1 MPLSP
6 TRNARA
12 LLLILGLLAGCGKSS
27 TPEGGVGEVPPQGE
41 DHLESAQASQPERR
55 ATPAERPAAEVAP
68 AVEIEPGRTTLLPDD
83 PGLQLVASIADGRG
97 GRRDLTGLVSWAAE
111 PPGVVAIDSF
121 GYVSAIGAGVAT
133 VTATTEEGSKATTE
147 VAVEG
152 SADRPWSF
160 EADIVPIFTKFGC
173 NGGGCHGKADGQNG
187 FHLSLF
193 GYDPERDYRAL
204 ARDVGARRISIM
216 DPDDSLLLRK
226 ATGRSP
232 HGGGR
237 VLFADSDAYRTLR
250 DWISD
255 GAPEQRGSSHGE
267 VLSVEVRPGD
277 VRLATPGPQHVR
289 VVARFEDGHE
299 RDVTRLSRFDVGDD
313 STASIDENG
322 RAELLRRAETDLIV
336 RYRTAVVSS
345 RLATLINPDLDFDFN
360 ALPRRN
366 LIDEHLFDRLAS
378 LRVPPSPPA
387 DDASFLR
394 RVTLDLIG
402 QQPRP
407 DQIRSFLED
416 EDPEKRA
423 KLVDRLMDHPLF
435 VDFWHNKLGD
445 LLQISQARFGNGV
458 YRYNDWVRDQLA
470 ARTPWDEFV
479 RSLLTSLGD
488 PNDLEGGPVNY
499 ALEGQDARERAEL
512 TAQRFLGQR
521 FRCAQCHDHPFDVWT
536 QDDYYGLAAFFA
548 KVRRPSPSPG
558 QMMMASDSVTVD
570 PDGVVNH
577 LRTGEPATPVLP
589 GGPAVDLSPDQDP
602 RVALAEWMTEPG
614 NPFFSRSTAN
624 WVWAQFFGRGLAEPA
639 DDLSAGNPPVH
650 PALLDALAADFVAH
664 GFDLRH
670 LIRTVATSEA
680 YGLSST
686 PVPGNE
692 RDRRL
697 FSHQI
702 PRPLTAH
709 QMADALAQ
717 ATDTE
722 LRFSLVRGGGQG
734 LAETMKAVQV
744 SDPAIPST
752 LLDTFGRCPRV
763 GGCSPVASPTLSL
776 RQALLLIGGNELDNR
791 IGRFD
796 GYLSGLLQFDPMP
809 GEIVENLYLRTLC
822 RKPTD
827 EETEHWSTVLE
838 ESDSVRDASEDLFWA
853 LLNSREFAF
862 NH

>member
-1 MPLSP
+1 MP
-6 TRNARA
+6 
-12 LLLILGLLAGCGKSS
+12 G
-27 TPEGGVGEVPPQGE
+27 PEAV
-41 DHLESAQASQPERR
+41 
-55 ATPAERPAAEVAP
+55 
-68 AVEIEPGRTTLLPDD
+68 VEIEPPRSTLLADD
-83 PGLQLVASIADGRG
+83 PGIQLVASITEVGG
-97 GRRDLTGLVSWAAE
+97 GRRDLTGLVNWTVD
-111 PPGVVAIDSF
+111 PPGVVAVDSL
-121 GYVSAIGAGVAT
+121 GYVKAVREGVAT
-133 VTATTEEGSKATTE
+133 VTATDEDGSAATTE
-147 VAVEG
+147 ITVD
-152 SADRPWSF
+152 SSIDRPWNF
-160 EADIVPIFTKFGC
+160 EADVVPIFTKYGC

-193 GYDPERDYRAL
+193 GYDPERDYRAITRE
-204 ARDVGARRISIM
+204 AGGRRLSTL
-216 DPDDSLLLRK
+216 DPDESLLLRK
-226 ATGRSP
+226 AAGRAP

-237 VLFADSDAYRTLR
+237 VLLAGSDDYRTLR
-250 DWISD
+250 AWIAD
-255 GAPEQRGSSHGE
+255 GAHERHGTSHGE
-267 VLSVEVRPGD
+267 VASVEVRPRDARLGD
-277 VRLATPGPQHVR
+277 PGPQQLR

-313 STASIDENG
+313 STAAIDVNG
-322 RAELLRRAETDLIV
+322 RAELLRRAETDVIV
-336 RYRTAVVSS
+336 RYRTSVVSS
-345 RLATLINPDLDFDFN
+345 RLATLINPDLDFDFD

-366 LIDEHLFDRLAS
+366 LIDGHLFERLAS
-378 LRVPPSPPA
+378 LKVPPSPPA

-407 DQIRSFLED
+407 DQIRAFLDD
-416 EDPEKRA
+416 EDPEKRT
-423 KLVDRLMDHPLF
+423 KLVDRLMDNPLF

-445 LLQISQARFGNGV
+445 LLQISQARFGAGV

-470 ARTPWDEFV
+470 SETPWDEFV
-479 RSLLTSLGD
+479 TTLLTALGD

-548 KVRRPSPSPG
+548 KVRRPAPVPG
-558 QMMMASDSVTVD
+558 QMMMAGDAVTVD

-577 LRTGEPATPVLP
+577 QRTGEPAHPVLP
-589 GGPAVDLSPDQDP
+589 GGPAVDLPTDEDP
-602 RVALAEWMTEPG
+602 RAALAAWMTAPE
-614 NPFFSRSTAN
+614 NPFFARSTAN

-650 PALLDALAADFVAH
+650 PELLDALASDFVAH
-664 GFDLRH
+664 DFDLRH

-692 RDRRL
+692 RDTRL

-717 ATDTE
+717 ATDTD

-734 LAETMKAVQV
+734 QAETMKAVQV

-776 RQALLLIGGNELDNR
+776 RQALLLIGGNEIDNR

-796 GYLSGLLQFDPMP
+796 GYLPGLLEFDPMP
-809 GEIVENLYLRTLC
+809 GEVVENLYLRTLC
-822 RKPTD
+822 RKPTE
-827 EETEHWSTVLE
+827 EETGHWSAVLDE
-838 ESDSVRDASEDLFWA
+838 ADSIRDASEDLFWA